1 MNSCV
6 CHRGGDP
13 GGGGG
18 GGSRGSSS
26 EEEGEVDPRD
36 DVTMR
41 RRMRLRRLGLEREE
55 MLRKEMEE
63 VFKKCSL
70 LSFCLLGLSCG

>member
-26 EEEGEVDPRD
+26 DEEGEVDPRD

-55 MLRKEMEE
+55 MLSKEMEE
-63 VFKKCSL
+63 VFKNAHFSPSAFL
-70 LSFCLLGLSCG
+70 A